1 MTQTPMQKAVE
12 AGAKA
17 IQQTDYSGTGCAS
30 WELMSE
36 SAKSMFRT
44 EMRNALTAALASLE
58 ADGWKLMP
66 REATKEMWIAGSDAM
81 ADGTSG
87 GCWELMFNAAPEV
100 D

>member
-12 AGAKA
+12 AAQAVINKYA
-17 IQQTDYSGTGCAS
+17 VTGTFITH
-30 WELMSE
+30 E
-36 SAKSMFRT
+36 
-44 EMRNALTAALASLE
+44 ALTAALASLE

-100 D
+100 E